1 MADEDDLDEEFED
14 DPDGGDEEEGGKKGG
29 KKKLLLLVVLPLLLI
44 IGGVA
49 GAYFAGLMD
58 PVLAMITGEEAV
70 EQTAEGGEGGEA
82 APEEAPLPAAG
93 AIFYDLDQVTVDL
106 NTSGSRRTYLQM
118 RVSLQ
123 LADQLDIQQIETVMP
138 QIMDSFITFLRE
150 LRLED
155 LQGTAGMYRIQEEL
169 LIRVNNAA
177 APTRVQDILFKEM
190 LIQ

>member
-1 MADEDDLDEEFED
+1 MAEDDLEEDYDDADSSMED
-14 DPDGGDEEEGGKKGG
+14 DGEGGGS
-29 KKKLLLLVVLPLLLI
+29 KKKLLLLILLPLLLI

-58 PVLAMITGEEAV
+58 PILDMFGGSEDMPAV
-70 EQTAEGGEGGEA
+70 EESAAPDSHDGGEGGGV
-82 APEEAPLPAAG
+82 AG
-93 AIFYDLDQVTVDL
+93 QAVFYDLDQIVVDL
-106 NTSGSRRTYLQM
+106 NTSGRRRSYIQM
-118 RVSLQ
+118 RLSLQ
-123 LADQLDIQQIETVMP
+123 LGSQQDVLRVEEVMP
-138 QIMDSFITFLRE
+138 RIMDSFITFLRE

-177 APTRVQDILFKEM
+177 APVQVQDVLFKEM